1 MAWASRGS
9 RGEAAGAQSATWA
22 RCSEGWG
29 TMTTGKALA
38 SVTVWHSVTKLIDDP
53 GERFCASVFFFL
65 FARAGRAAVD
75 LRLGDVRLV
84 DLDVVLRCRAQALD
98 V

>member
-1 MAWASRGS
+1 MPLSSRVS
-9 RGEAAGAQSATWA
+9 KREPTRAQSATWA
-22 RCSEGWG
+22 RCSQGWG
-29 TMTTGKALA
+29 TMTTRKPLA

-75 LRLGDVRLV
+75 LRLGNIRLV